1 MKNNEPTIESLTEEI
16 KILQNKNNELF
27 TEKGKIENLL
37 AFTKNQNDKKLEIIR
52 ELRAEN
58 GDLQDKINILF
69 KVIDKISERY

>member
-37 AFTKNQNDKKLEIIR
+37 AFTKNENDKKLEIIR
-52 ELRAEN
+52 ELRNKN
-58 GDLQDKINILF
+58 GDLQDKIDILF

>member
-37 AFTKNQNDKKLEIIR
+37 AFTKNENDRKLEIIR
-52 ELRAEN
+52 ELRN
-58 GDLQDKINILF
+58 KTGDLQDKFDILF

>member
-16 KILQNKNNELF
+16 KILQDKNNELF

-37 AFTKNQNDKKLEIIR
+37 AFTKNENDKKIETIR
-52 ELRAEN
+52 ELRNKN
-58 GDLQDKINILF
+58 GDLQDKIDILF

>member
-52 ELRAEN
+52 ELRDKN
-58 GDLQDKINILF
+58 SDLQDKINILF